1 LFSLSDRPGGSFVQL
16 ERIFSHAYR
25 DRRGLL
31 RPKST
36 DGDEKDEDEKKQTES
51 AATKKIKYQEQEAL
65 NALDEGLQRRHEI
78 DTTLLVHLFGKSG
91 TRELTYEQFS
101 AFMENLQTE
110 VLEMEFLEFSKGLA
124 TITELDF
131 AKILLRYTQLE
142 PDT

>member
-1 LFSLSDRPGGSFVQL
+1 M
-16 ERIFSHAYR
+16 
-25 DRRGLL
+25 
-31 RPKST
+31 
-36 DGDEKDEDEKKQTES
+36 
-51 AATKKIKYQEQEAL
+51 
-65 NALDEGLQRRHEI
+65 
-78 DTTLLVHLFGKSG
+78 HLFGKSG

-131 AKILLRYTQLE
+131 AKILLRYTQLD